1 MIPDTLWLWL
11 GFTGFVLA
19 MLALD
24 LGVFNRTAHVV
35 SYREAALWSGIW
47 IGLALTCN
55 VVLYLWRGPDVAL
68 QFFTGY
74 VIEKALSVDN
84 IFIFVLI
91 FSTFAVP
98 AAYQHRVLFWGV
110 LGALVMRGA
119 LILSGAA
126 LVATFHWVLY
136 LFGAFLIVTG
146 LRMARQRG
154 HAVHPDRNPLLRLAR
169 RLFPVTAD
177 YAEPRFLVW
186 REGRRWA
193 TPLLL
198 VLLLVE
204 STDLIFALDSI
215 PAIFAVT
222 LDPFI
227 VYTSNVFAILG
238 LRSLYFLLAG
248 SMQRFAYLKVGLAAV
263 LVFVGAKMLIE
274 DVYHVP
280 IAVSLGVIALI
291 LSGAI
296 VASLLCTRETPGARG
311 TQTDP
316 ANQGDQQ
323 NQPRRAAR

>member
-1 MIPDTLWLWL
+1 
-11 GFTGFVLA
+11 
-19 MLALD
+19 
-24 LGVFNRTAHVV
+24 
-35 SYREAALWSGIW
+35 
-47 IGLALTCN
+47 
-55 VVLYLWRGPDVAL
+55 
-68 QFFTGY
+68 
-74 VIEKALSVDN
+74 
-84 IFIFVLI
+84 
-91 FSTFAVP
+91 
-98 AAYQHRVLFWGV
+98 
-110 LGALVMRGA
+110 
-119 LILSGAA
+119 
-126 LVATFHWVLY
+126 
-136 LFGAFLIVTG
+136 
-146 LRMARQRG
+146 
-154 HAVHPDRNPLLRLAR
+154 
-169 RLFPVTAD
+169 
-177 YAEPRFLVW
+177 
-186 REGRRWA
+186 
-193 TPLLL
+193 
-198 VLLLVE
+198 
-204 STDLIFALDSI
+204 LIFALDSI

-263 LVFVGAKMLIE
+263 LVFVAAKMLIE

>member
-1 MIPDTLWLWL
+1 MLPDTLWLWL

-24 LGVFNRTAHVV
+24 LGVFNRKAHVV
-35 SYREAALWSGIW
+35 SYREATLWSLIW
-47 IGLALTCN
+47 IGLALAMG

-74 VIEKALSVDN
+74 VIEKSLSVDN

-119 LILSGAA
+119 LILGGAA

-146 LRMARQRG
+146 LRMARHRG

-177 YAEPRFLVW
+177 YAGPRFLVW

-248 SMQRFAYLKVGLAAV
+248 SMERFAYLKVGLAAV
-263 LVFVGAKMLIE
+263 LVFVGAKMLVA

-291 LSGAI
+291 LTSAI
-296 VASLLCTRETPGARG
+296 VASLLRTREAPGARG
-311 TQTDP
+311 TQTAP
-316 ANQGDQQ
+316 AHQGDQHDR
-323 NQPRRAAR
+323 PRRAAR